1 MRSLIV
7 GLCLIAGLVAPM
19 QAQQD
24 NPECAGKTFDLFTS
38 FQGFHLARC
47 EDSEFKQMTY
57 WIDRGSKE
65 VAKEGRW
72 VKLSYELAEGSG
84 RRLSGLQVIRNF
96 GNAAKAAGGTVVPS
110 SDDMVYRIVK
120 GARTYWA
127 QLSGPTTAS
136 AEVQWYNLEI
146 IQEEAMAQELSAA
159 LNDGLAANG
168 KVAIYDI
175 LFDTGLA
182 VVKPESHD
190 AIKAIADWLAANPTA
205 NLYVVGHTDN
215 TGTLPA
221 NLKLSKDRAAAVV
234 TYLTSKLGVTAT
246 RLTADGVGP
255 LAPVS
260 TNTTDAG
267 RALNRR
273 VEVVLR

>member
-1 MRSLIV
+1 MRSLIL
-7 GLCLIAGLVAPM
+7 GLCLIAGVVVPV

-24 NPECAGKTFDLFTS
+24 NPECTGKTFDLFTG
-38 FQGFHLARC
+38 FQGFHLAEC
-47 EDSEFKQMTY
+47 EDSEFKRMTY
-57 WIDRGSKE
+57 WIDRNSRE
-65 VAKEGRW
+65 VAREGRW
-72 VKLSYELAEGSG
+72 AKLTYRVSEGAP
-84 RRLSGLQVIRNF
+84 RKLSGLQVIRNF

-110 SDDMVYRIVK
+110 SDDKVYRIVK
-120 GARTYWA
+120 GGRTYWA
-127 QLSGPTTAS
+127 QLGGADAYT
-136 AEVQWYNLEI
+136 AEVEWYQLEI
-146 IQEEAMAQELSAA
+146 VQEEAMTQELSAA

-182 VVKPESHD
+182 VLKPESHE
-190 AIKAIADWLAANPTA
+190 AIKAIADWLAANPA
-205 NLYVVGHTDN
+205 AGLYVVGHTDN
-215 TGTLPA
+215 TGTLAA
-221 NLKLSKDRAAAVV
+221 NLKLSRDRATAVV
-234 TYLTSKLGVTAT
+234 TYLTTTLGVAAA

>member
-1 MRSLIV
+1 
-7 GLCLIAGLVAPM
+7 
-19 QAQQD
+19 
-24 NPECAGKTFDLFTS
+24 
-38 FQGFHLARC
+38 
-47 EDSEFKQMTY
+47 
-57 WIDRGSKE
+57 
-65 VAKEGRW
+65 
-72 VKLSYELAEGSG
+72 
-84 RRLSGLQVIRNF
+84 
-96 GNAAKAAGGTVVPS
+96 
-110 SDDMVYRIVK
+110 MVYRIVK
-120 GARTYWA
+120 GGRTYWA

-234 TYLTSKLGVTAT
+234 TYLTSKLGVPAT